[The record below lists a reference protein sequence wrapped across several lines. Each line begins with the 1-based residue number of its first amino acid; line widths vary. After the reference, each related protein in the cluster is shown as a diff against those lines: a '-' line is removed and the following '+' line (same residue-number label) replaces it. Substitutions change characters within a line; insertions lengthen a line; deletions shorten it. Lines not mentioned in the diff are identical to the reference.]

1 MTPPARSAAVTSIA
15 RSLLPTR
22 VGVTG
27 QKLLI
32 NLAILAA
39 IWVVLALL
47 HPRFLTPENISNV
60 SRQIATVVV
69 VGSVVTL
76 LMVSRNFDLSVGG
89 VVALSGCTAATLAGS
104 GWPLL
109 PAFVAGT
116 LVGTLV
122 GIANGFLVVV
132 VGINSVIATLGT
144 MYLTRGSA
152 LLVTGGVPV
161 YSVPEGYEVV
171 GAGYVGP
178 VPIPVIIMLLV
189 LLVMTVIERRTWLG
203 KYARATGSNA
213 VAARLAG
220 VPTRRVQLLLFALA
234 GTAAGWGG
242 IMTGSRVGGGIPT
255 VAQGLEFGVVVAAVL
270 GGTSLA
276 GGEGVVVGTFLGAL
290 LVGTVNNGLNLLG
303 VPTFWQTV
311 ALGVVLVLAVLLDA
325 ALRRRGRRRG
335 GGIEQRADRTPGQAA
350 GSGATQ

>member
-1 MTPPARSAAVTSIA
+1 MTAREPSANAASLV
-15 RSLLPTR
+15 RNLLPSR
-22 VGVTG
+22 IGVMG
-27 QKLLI
+27 QKVLL

-39 IWVVLALL
+39 IWIILALL
-47 HPRFLTPENISNV
+47 HPRFLTGENLANV
-60 SRQIATVVV
+60 SRQIATLVT

-76 LMVSRNFDLSVGG
+76 LMVSRNFDLSIGG
-89 VVALSGCTAATLAGS
+89 VVALSGCVAASLVS
-104 GWPLL
+104 MGWAIL
-109 PAFVAGT
+109 PAFAAGT

-122 GIANGFLVVV
+122 GMANGFLVVV
-132 VGINSVIATLGT
+132 VGINSVVATLGT

-161 YSVPEGYEVV
+161 YSVPEGYAVV
-171 GAGYVGP
+171 GAGYIG
-178 VPIPVIIMLLV
+178 PIPIPAIIMLLLV
-189 LLVMTVIERRTWLG
+189 LVMTVVERRTWLG

-213 VAARLAG
+213 VSARLSG

-255 VAQGLEFGVVVAAVL
+255 VANGLEFQVVVAAVL

-276 GGEGVVVGTFLGAL
+276 GGEGTVFGMLLGAV
-290 LVGTVNNGLNLLG
+290 LVGTLNNGLNLLG

-311 ALGVVLVLAVLLDA
+311 ALGIVLVLAVLLDA
-325 ALRRRGRRRG
+325 VLRSPAVRGRRWH
-335 GGIEQRADRTPGQAA
+335 QRRANASLGTPTGT
-350 GSGATQ
+350 GATR